1 MAFERVR
8 KLRKRVS
15 EISVLKRGARAA
27 VQKKPARDGYS
38 RQSLNYSVANLIE
51 QAGSD
56 YAKGE
61 TDMAI
66 YRLTRVL
73 SEIEKE
79 AAESSGPS
87 LIPLGVSEIQER
99 PFRHLLLRNE
109 EDFVGYSGPWYE
121 HPCKQPCEEP
131 VPMTDADYSQGT
143 IASCDVGV
151 QDDLNY
157 TIRDADSQ
165 VFEFSDMVE
174 RSFNLLTISGGILE
188 DEATRLDEDAP
199 NSTSADPEAPWKEDG
214 YHHGL

>member
-15 EISVLKRGARAA
+15 EISVLKRGSRVA
-27 VQKKPARDGYS
+27 VQKRPARDGCN
-38 RQSLNYSVANLIE
+38 RQPLNYSVANLIE

-73 SEIEKE
+73 SKIEKE
-79 AAESSGPS
+79 AAESTGPS
-87 LIPLGVSEIQER
+87 LILPGASEIQEP
-99 PFRHLLLRNE
+99 PFRMLLLRNE
-109 EDFVGYSGPWYE
+109 VDFASYAEPW
-121 HPCKQPCEEP
+121 CERPHEELAP
-131 VPMTDADYSQGT
+131 ITDVDYSQGT
-143 IASCDVGV
+143 IASNEVSV

-188 DEATRLDEDAP
+188 DEATRLDEEAP